1 MAKLL
6 MIVSSARTIRL
17 ADGDDHPVGYRVR
30 EVQEPYEMFAAAGV
44 EVTIATP
51 DGKVPQPDPWGLEPF
66 FHYPQADEDFMF
78 SVLRR
83 FAYHSDRVRV
93 TFTHFSELNLV
104 AARRVYL
111 ALLRTGLNQAEARGV
126 VESAAHRA
134 WRCNTDF
141 TEVLSDSDTV
151 TARLPGK
158 RIEEIRDEVW
168 QASRAKARSAA
179 GTLARLP
186 GLRNPG
192 DLTALA
198 DEEVADFDGVFIAG
212 GHGAMVDFADNAD
225 VGRVLRLTHEAG
237 RPIAAL
243 CHGPAALLSAPD
255 ADGAWVF
262 DGYRMTAF
270 TDEEEDQ
277 TKAGRIGMPWYVEA
291 ALKNRGAIFDDGD
304 AAWVSHVVVD
314 RNLITAQNPG
324 SSEAAAGALLKRLG
338 EGDR

>member
-17 ADGDDHPVGYRVR
+17 ADGNDHPVGYRVK
-30 EVQEPYEMFAAAGV
+30 EVQEPYEMFVAAGV
-44 EVTIATP
+44 EVVIATP

-66 FHYPQADEDFMF
+66 FHYPQVDEDFMF

-111 ALLRTGLNQAEARGV
+111 ALLNTGMGQAEARRT

-134 WRCNTDF
+134 WRYNTDF
-141 TEVLSDSDTV
+141 IEVLSNSDAV
-151 TARLPGK
+151 TAQLPGK
-158 RIEEIRDEVW
+158 RIKEIRDEMW
-168 QASRAKARSAA
+168 QASRAKAQSAA
-179 GTLARLP
+179 DALAKLP
-186 GLRNPG
+186 GLQHPG
-192 DLTALA
+192 DLTALT
-198 DEEVADFDGVFIAG
+198 DEEIADFEGVFIPG

-225 VGRVLRLTHEAG
+225 VGRVLRLMHDVG
-237 RPIAAL
+237 KPIAAL
-243 CHGPAALLSAPD
+243 CHGPAALLSAPEV
-255 ADGAWVF
+255 DGVWMF

-277 TKAGRIGMPWYVEA
+277 TKAGRVGMPWYVEA

-324 SSEAAAGALLKRLG
+324 SSEAVAGALLKRMG
-338 EGDR
+338 A

>member
-17 ADGDDHPVGYRVR
+17 ADGRDHPTGYRAEEVR
-30 EVQEPYEMFAAAGV
+30 KPHEAFVAAGV
-44 EVTIATP
+44 EVVIATP

-66 FHYPQADEDFMF
+66 FHYPQVDEDFMF

-83 FAYHSDRVRV
+83 FAYHPDRVRV

-104 AARRVYL
+104 AVRGVYL
-111 ALLRTGLNQAEARGV
+111 ALLDTGVEPAEARKA

-134 WRCNTDF
+134 WRRNSDF
-141 TEVLSDSDTV
+141 IEVLAEDDEV
-151 TARLPGK
+151 TSRLSVE
-158 RIEEIRDEVW
+158 RIREIRDEVW
-168 QASRAKARSAA
+168 QASQARAQSAA
-179 GTLARLP
+179 GALAKLP
-186 GLRNPG
+186 GLQQPG
-192 DLTALA
+192 NLTALTG
-198 DEEVADFDGVFIAG
+198 EEILGFEGVFIPG
-212 GHGAMVDFADNAD
+212 GHGAMVDLADSAD
-225 VGRVLRLTHEAG
+225 IGRVVQLMHGAG
-237 RPIAAL
+237 KPVAAL

-255 ADGAWVF
+255 VDGAWMF

-277 TKAGRIGMPWYVEA
+277 TKAGKIGMPWYVEA

-314 RNLITAQNPG
+314 RNLITGQNPG
-324 SSEAAAGALLKRLG
+324 SAEAAAGALLKRL
-338 EGDR
+338 RA

>member
-17 ADGDDHPVGYRVR
+17 ADGNDHPVGYRVK
-30 EVQEPYEMFAAAGV
+30 EVQEPYDIFVAAGV
-44 EVTIATP
+44 DVVIASP

-66 FHYPQADEDFMF
+66 FHYPQVDEDFMF

-83 FAYHSDRVRV
+83 FAYHSERVRV

-104 AARRVYL
+104 AVRRVYL
-111 ALLRTGLNQAEARGV
+111 ALLEAGMESAEAREA

-134 WRCNTDF
+134 WRHNTDF
-141 TEVLSDSDTV
+141 IEVLSSSGAA
-151 TARLPGK
+151 TAGLPEE
-158 RIEEIRDEVW
+158 RIQEIRDEVW
-168 QASRAKARSAA
+168 QASQAKAHSAA
-179 GTLARLP
+179 EALARLP
-186 GLRNPG
+186 ALQHPSNLAALTDGEIG
-192 DLTALA
+192 DF
-198 DEEVADFDGVFIAG
+198 EGVFIPG
-212 GHGAMVDFADNAD
+212 GHGAMVDFADNAH
-225 VGRVLRLTHEAG
+225 VGRVLRLMHGAG
-237 RPIAAL
+237 KTIAAL
-243 CHGPAALLSAPD
+243 CHGPAALLSAPEVN
-255 ADGAWVF
+255 GAWMF

-277 TKAGRIGMPWYVEA
+277 TKAGKIGMPWYLEA

-324 SSEAAAGALLKRLG
+324 SSEAAAGTLMKRMA
-338 EGDR
+338 R

>member
-17 ADGDDHPVGYRVR
+17 ADGRDHPTGYRVE
-30 EVQEPYEMFAAAGV
+30 EVRKPYEAFVAAGV
-44 EVTIATP
+44 DVVIATP

-66 FHYPQADEDFMF
+66 FHYPQVDEDFMF

-83 FAYHSDRVRV
+83 FAYHPDRVRV

-104 AARRVYL
+104 AVRRVYR
-111 ALLRTGLNQAEARGV
+111 ALLDTGMEPAGARKA

-134 WRCNTDF
+134 WRRNVDF
-141 TEVLSDSDTV
+141 IEVLTEDDEVMS
-151 TARLPGK
+151 RLSVERVK
-158 RIEEIRDEVW
+158 EIRDEVW
-168 QASRAKARSAA
+168 QASQARAQSAA
-179 GTLARLP
+179 G
-186 GLRNPG
+186 
-192 DLTALA
+192 ALA
-198 DEEVADFDGVFIAG
+198 KLSGLQQPGNLAALTDEAILGFDGVFIPG
-212 GHGAMVDFADNAD
+212 GHGAMVDLADSAD
-225 VGRVLRLTHEAG
+225 IGRVLRLMHGAG
-237 RPIAAL
+237 KIIAAL
-243 CHGPAALLSAPD
+243 CHGPAALLSAPGV
-255 ADGAWVF
+255 DGAWMF

-314 RNLITAQNPG
+314 RSLITGQNPG
-324 SSEAAAGALLKRLG
+324 SAEAGGGVNR
-338 EGDR
+338 